1 MTCRRLIDDDRRAG
15 AALIRERHY
24 TRSFPS
30 GKTHLFAFGDA
41 LIAYSIPANP
51 YAARWLLGLPPTGNP
66 VWELTRLWA
75 PDGHAPN
82 LLTQAIAASVSA
94 LRAVEPAVVALV
106 SYADPNVGHGG
117 GVYRAAS
124 WTPLGQSEEARAY
137 RTADGQIV
145 ARRAFHS
152 GSSHMTK
159 AQIEATG
166 AVQLRLPGKLRF
178 ARGLT
183 RQTRRAIAA
192 HPANITKA

>member
-1 MTCRRLIDDDRRAG
+1 MTCRNLIGDDRRAG
-15 AALIRERHY
+15 ADLIRERHY

-41 LIAYSIPANP
+41 LVAYSIPANP
-51 YAARWLLGLPPTGNP
+51 YVARWLLGLPPTGNP

-75 PDGHAPN
+75 PDGHEPN
-82 LLTQAIAASVSA
+82 LLTQAIAASVAA
-94 LRAVEPAVVALV
+94 LRALEPGVVALV

-124 WTPLGQSEEARAY
+124 WAYLGQSEEARAY

-152 GSSHMTK
+152 GKTHLSK

-183 RQTRRAIAA
+183 RRTRKAIAA
-192 HPANITKA
+192 HPAAK